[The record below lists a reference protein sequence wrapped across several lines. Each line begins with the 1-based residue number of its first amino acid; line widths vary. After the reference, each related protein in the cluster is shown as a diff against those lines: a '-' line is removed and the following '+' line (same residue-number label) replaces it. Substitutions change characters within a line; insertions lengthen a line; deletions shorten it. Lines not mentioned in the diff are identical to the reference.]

1 MQIIST
7 ILYILLFIFCLSLL
21 IVVHEC
27 GHLIAAK
34 TFDVYCHEFSIGFGP
49 KLFSKKRRFGE
60 TYFSL
65 RCIPFGGYVSMYG
78 EGVEIPDENGGI
90 KEIAPKRSLNGI
102 AKWKRAIIL
111 LAGVTMN
118 ALLALTVFF
127 FYEGCFPKTD
137 LYAANVA
144 VAARA
149 DDTPSAAMIA
159 GMQTGDLIYLEE
171 TNLQYVYGID
181 NDAVIEY
188 KDGTTKTVYVVLDGS
203 SILGY
208 DKLSWGFYL
217 HFCYPDADGN
227 IAYDNQFDTTKLN
240 DVKCAKFSITKL
252 LPNEETQQFEPST
265 ETFDITLNVISV
277 MAEDGLESVFAF
289 DDLGL
294 YFTKET
300 HYNKN
305 FGETLKNTFVD
316 FGEASSAIVRGFV
329 AMFTTR
335 EGFDSA
341 GGLIAIANQTT
352 NILKNYGW
360 SNFIY
365 AWGLIS
371 VNLAIVNLFPF
382 PGLDGWQLLVLIVE
396 GIAHKEIPNKVKSI
410 LSAIGILLLFAF
422 MVLLIVKDAFI
433 YIF

>member
-1 MQIIST
+1 MEIISS
-7 ILYILLFIFCLSLL
+7 ILYILLFVFCLSVL

-34 TFDVYCHEFSIGFGP
+34 SFNVYCHEFSIGFGP
-49 KLFSKKRRFGE
+49 KIFSKKRRFGE
-60 TYFSL
+60 TYFSM

-78 EGVEIPDENGGI
+78 EGVEIPDGNGGI
-90 KEIAPKRSLNGI
+90 KEIAPQRSLNGI

-137 LYAANVA
+137 LYAANITVGEVGTVA
-144 VAARA
+144 Y
-149 DDTPSAAMIA
+149 DA
-159 GMQTGDLIYLEE
+159 GMRTEDLIYIEE

-181 NDAVIEY
+181 KAGVIEHNNG
-188 KDGTTKTVYVVLDGS
+188 DTETVYVVLDGS
-203 SILGY
+203 RILGY
-208 DKLSWGFYL
+208 NKLSWGYYL
-217 HFCYPDADGN
+217 HFCYADADGN
-227 IAYDNQFDTTKLN
+227 IAYDKQFNTDNLK
-240 DVKCAKFSITKL
+240 DVKCVKFAIYKL
-252 LPNEETQQFEPST
+252 NVDEEKQEAYKS
-265 ETFDITLNVISV
+265 EEKFDITLDVVYQTTDSGEI
-277 MAEDGLESVFAF
+277 LYAF
-289 DDLGL
+289 EDLGL
-294 YFTKET
+294 YLTKEE

-305 FGETLKNTFVD
+305 LGETVKNTFVD
-316 FGEASSAIVRGFV
+316 FGQASAAIVKGFV
-329 AMFTTR
+329 AMFTTS
-335 EGFDSA
+335 EGFQSA
-341 GGLIAIANQTT
+341 GGLIAIANETT
-352 NILKNYGW
+352 NILKNYGL

-396 GIAHKEIPNKVKSI
+396 GIAHKEIPNKVKTI
-410 LSAIGILLLFAF
+410 LSVVGILLLFAV
-422 MVLLIVKDAFI
+422 MILLLIKDAFI